1 MWKRKVS
8 CTSWL
13 AKSTFYEVRS
23 EVMERNKCLKE
34 LKSFNKNVVT
44 LLDMNENTSVASLM
58 SAHIYVWLFF
68 LKDNYCILSTLTAT
82 KDIYWSHSKLT
93 FINCLHLLFLCLWWL
108 SEPPAVGW
116 AAPTYS
122 CPFFFF
128 CLSLSWKKCRRDT
141 ITIETRSACC
151 YGEMPVCH
159 DGSV

>member
-34 LKSFNKNVVT
+34 LKSFNENAVT

-68 LKDNYCILSTLTAT
+68 LK
-82 KDIYWSHSKLT
+82 
-93 FINCLHLLFLCLWWL
+93 
-108 SEPPAVGW
+108 
-116 AAPTYS
+116 
-122 CPFFFF
+122 
-128 CLSLSWKKCRRDT
+128 
-141 ITIETRSACC
+141 ITIAF
-151 YGEMPVCH
+151 
-159 DGSV
+159 

>member
-34 LKSFNKNVVT
+34 LKSFNENAVT
-44 LLDMNENTSVASLM
+44 WYEWKYISCITNECSYLCLV
-58 SAHIYVWLFF
+58 IF
-68 LKDNYCILSTLTAT
+68 LKDNYCILSSLTAM

-93 FINCLHLLFLCLWWL
+93 LINCLHLPFLCLWWL

-128 CLSLSWKKCRRDT
+128 CLSLSCKKCRRDT